1 MSREILTDYD
11 FKRVSRLKN
20 LPDAVEDTEPVT
32 LAQLKA
38 YQESTS
44 IIDGSAA
51 VEGSIPLYNSQSAK
65 FIATALDTKQTI
77 TDGGNF

>member
-11 FKRVSRLKN
+11 FKGVSRLKN
-20 LPDAVEDTEPVT
+20 LPNAVEDTEPVT

-44 IIDGSAA
+44 VIDSSDA
-51 VEGSIPLYNSQSAK
+51 VEGSIPLYSVQSAK

-77 TDGGNF
+77 IDGGTF